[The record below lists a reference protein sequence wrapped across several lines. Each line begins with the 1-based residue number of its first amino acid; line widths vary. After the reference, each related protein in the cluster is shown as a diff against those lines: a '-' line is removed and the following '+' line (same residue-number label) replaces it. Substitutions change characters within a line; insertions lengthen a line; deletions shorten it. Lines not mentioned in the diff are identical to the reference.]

1 MTLYVDVI
9 LQGTKKMLLA
19 PLLAFTLISAAEA
32 NTAAT
37 KECIERLAFD
47 CFDVEGDGFISFGPL
62 EYRPQFFPSPPVFD
76 RYDRDGDARLNRT
89 EFVLF
94 QRDPDYVSYVQVK
107 VCPGLGTEFCQT
119 RNETVSLTYAVA

>member
-1 MTLYVDVI
+1 
-9 LQGTKKMLLA
+9 MLLA
-19 PLLAFTLISAAEA
+19 PLLAFTLISAAQA

-37 KECIERLAFD
+37 RECIERLAFD

-62 EYRPQFFPSPPVFD
+62 EYRPHFFPAPPVFD

-107 VCPGLGTEFCQT
+107 VCPALGAEFCLT
-119 RNETVSLTYAVA
+119 RNETVPLAYAVA